1 MAAAYAGNL
10 SGGSEPLAGRLVRLV
25 GGHATQRLGGKVIP
39 GLASIVGSISNGRD
53 TKALG
58 RRAIEF
64 YGGRTA

>member
-1 MAAAYAGNL
+1 
-10 SGGSEPLAGRLVRLV
+10 
-25 GGHATQRLGGKVIP
+25 VIP